1 MITRTVTA
9 ALASATL
16 AALPA
21 GAEEASG
28 SGQEAAPERTEM
40 QESYLDRWSDRMDDL
55 SEIASEEADEA
66 ADTTGDAAAEAFDT
80 LGDRWADL
88 KDATEEEW
96 AEAQAAFQ
104 RAYNDYLAAEAGD
117 EDAMGSEDG
126 SAAN

>member
-16 AALPA
+16 ATLPA
-21 GAEEASG
+21 AAQEASD
-28 SGQEAAPERTEM
+28 SGQDAAPERTEM
-40 QESYLDRWSDRMDDL
+40 QERYLETWSDRMDDL
-55 SEIASEEADEA
+55 SDIASEEADEA
-66 ADTTGDAAAEAFDT
+66 SDAAAEAFDT

-104 RAYNDYLAAEAGD
+104 RAYNDYLAAETGD
-117 EDAMGSEDG
+117 GDSMGSDDG
-126 SAAN
+126 STES